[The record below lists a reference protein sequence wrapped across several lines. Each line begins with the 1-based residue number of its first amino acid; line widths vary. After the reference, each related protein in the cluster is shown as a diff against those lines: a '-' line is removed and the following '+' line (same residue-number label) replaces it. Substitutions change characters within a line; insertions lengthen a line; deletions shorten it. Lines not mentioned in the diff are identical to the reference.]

1 MKISVDCRMI
11 DSSGVGVYL
20 KGCLPRFLETKND
33 FLLIGNGQR
42 LAKTADRPNVSI
54 VDCGIR
60 PFSMTETFFP
70 PKRLYEA
77 VNQTD
82 VFYSPYFNIPAR
94 IAVPVFTTIHD
105 IIFSDMPE
113 LCPPAGL
120 AARMW
125 FYRRA
130 ARRSTK
136 MFTVS
141 RFSKSRI
148 EHHLGTAKPVIVAN
162 SGLRERYLRVG
173 AAPPPEIKKH
183 ILFVGNIKRHKGLSC
198 LLEAFFGARKAGL
211 DYRLVIAG
219 DQKNF
224 RTADG
229 GAAERLR
236 GGAGA
241 VVFTGAVTDAELQR
255 LLAEAALLVQP
266 SLYEGFGLP
275 PLEAL
280 ASGTPAL
287 VSGIPAL
294 REIYADFPVT
304 FFTAGSSDSLK
315 DAMLRLLG
323 GGVPPRV
330 KLPEALRTKYTF
342 DKTVAIIMEEL
353 R

>member
-1 MKISVDCRMI
+1 MKISVDCRMA
-11 DSSGVGVYL
+11 DASGVGAYL

-33 FLLIGNGQR
+33 FLLIGDGQR
-42 LAKTADRPNVSI
+42 LAETAERPNVRI
-54 VDCGIR
+54 IDCGTR
-60 PFSMTETFFP
+60 PFSAEETFFP

-77 VNQTD
+77 VNKTD
-82 VFYSPYFNIPAR
+82 AFYSPYFNIPAR
-94 IAVPVFTTIHD
+94 ITVPVFTTIHD
-105 IIFSDMPE
+105 IIFPDMPE
-113 LCPPAGL
+113 ICSPAGL

-136 MFTVS
+136 IFTVS

-148 EHHLGTAKPVIVAN
+148 EHHLGTAVPVIVAH
-162 SGLRERYLRVG
+162 SGLQERYLRG
-173 AAPPPEIKKH
+173 GTAPLAEVKKR
-183 ILFVGNIKRHKGLSC
+183 ILFIGNIKRHKGLSC

-211 DYRLVIAG
+211 DYSLVIAG
-219 DQKNF
+219 DRKNF
-224 RTADG
+224 RTSDGRAAGRLNG
-229 GAAERLR
+229 GAD
-236 GGAGA
+236 A
-241 VVFTGAVTDAELQR
+241 VVFTGFVTDAELQR
-255 LLAEAALLVQP
+255 QLAEAALLVQP

-287 VSGIPAL
+287 VSDIPAL

-304 FFTAGSSDSLK
+304 FFTAGSSESLK
-315 DAMLRLLG
+315 DSLLRLLG

-330 KLPEALRTKYTF
+330 KLPEAFRTKYTF
-342 DKTVAIIMEEL
+342 DKTVAVIMEEL